1 MTTWQTYN
9 PRGVLFAFVV
19 HSGLKPRLNKNPKS
33 NIPYGL
39 KTTIDIPE
47 QALKDA
53 MRYAK
58 VKTKR
63 AAILAALED
72 FNRRQQMAELVAF
85 SGTCK
90 DLISFDELMELR
102 ERDLPK
108 LSRLHSR

>member
-1 MTTWQTYN
+1 
-9 PRGVLFAFVV
+9 
-19 HSGLKPRLNKNPKS
+19 
-33 NIPYGL
+33 
-39 KTTIDIPE
+39 
-47 QALKDA
+47 
-53 MRYAK
+53 MRYAN

-90 DLISFDELMELR
+90 ELVTLDELMELR

-108 LSRLHSR
+108 ASRLHSK